1 MPSTPATWSSRLRA
15 VPYRELIDAPGV
27 GRAHDLQRLLS
38 YGLGVALSLVTDLPQ
53 WRAVFVFGISAIMV
67 LATVRRL
74 VTGPSQ
80 VPYVTAMVDQVV
92 ATSLVALATGSPLI
106 TLGAIGVIVMA
117 IAATFETTPAMTAGS
132 AVLTIGIAGP
142 LVLAIDSGPSGV
154 SGSMMALV
162 LIVLLLAI
170 AVLILVF
177 FTVQAR
183 YLRSTLHSRE
193 QQLSSVLAV
202 TPVVLATVD
211 QDGLI
216 MALAGDVRGWL
227 GLPGDHIP
235 QETDVGRVVAAAT
248 HGERV
253 IDDVPIGNRVFNVT
267 CDPGDDGTVLLTAY
281 DITDRVEA
289 RERLEGLVRSK
300 DQFIAAISH
309 ELRTPLSAV
318 LGFAEEMHDAMGNDD
333 PLRSMMEVVADQS
346 SEMASIIEDL
356 LVVARSSFEDVSMAP
371 RSIDLADEAATVA
384 EAIGSRLTKSPDH
397 ELAEAMAFADP
408 IRVRQILRNLLTNA
422 DRYGGDAIVIRT
434 LQAEHAAVVQI
445 CDNGAPLSDEI
456 RDRIFLPYESSGPVR
471 GQPAAIG
478 MGLAVSRTL
487 AELMKGSLVYRHEGG
502 WSVFELRLP
511 VSHASL
517 ALR

>member
-1 MPSTPATWSSRLRA
+1 MVSTFTQWSSRLRA
-15 VPYRELIDAPGV
+15 VPYRELLNAPGV
-27 GRAHDLQRLLS
+27 GRAHDLQRVLS
-38 YGLGVALSLVTDLPQ
+38 YGLGVVLSLITDLPQ
-53 WRAVFVFGISAIMV
+53 WRTFLIFGISAFML

-74 VTGPSQ
+74 VNGPSQ
-80 VPYVTAMVDQVV
+80 APYVTSMADQIV

-106 TLGAIGVIVMA
+106 TLGAMGLIVLA
-117 IAATFETTPAMTAGS
+117 ISATFETTPAMTAGG

-142 LVLAIDSGPSGV
+142 LVLAIDTGPSGV
-154 SGSMMALV
+154 SGSMIALV

-170 AVLILVF
+170 SVLILVF

-183 YLRSTLHSRE
+183 HLRMTLHSRE

-202 TPVVLATVD
+202 TPVVLATID
-211 QDGLI
+211 QDGII

-235 QETDVGRVVAAAT
+235 PETDVGRVVSAAT

-253 IDDVPIGNRVFNVT
+253 IDDVPIADRVFNVT
-267 CDPGDDGTVLLTAY
+267 CDPGGDGTVLLTAY

-318 LGFAEEMHDAMGNDD
+318 LGFAEEMHDAMGDED

-371 RSIDLADEAATVA
+371 RSIDLAGEAAAVA
-384 EAIGSRLTKSPDH
+384 EAIGSRLTKRPRH
-397 ELAEAMAFADP
+397 ELDPAIAFADP
-408 IRVRQILRNLLTNA
+408 IRVRQIIRNLLTNA
-422 DRYGGDAIVIRT
+422 DRYGGEDVLIRSGSDT
-434 LQAEHAAVVQI
+434 AWAVLEI
-445 CDNGAPLSDEI
+445 CDSGPPLAPEL
-456 RDRIFLPYESSGPVR
+456 RDRIFQPYESSGPVG

-478 MGLAVSRTL
+478 LGLAVSRTL
-487 AELMKGSLVYRHEGG
+487 ARLMDGSLRYRHEDG
-502 WSVFELRLP
+502 WSIFELRLP
-511 VSHASL
+511 VEQAALAS
-517 ALR
+517 R